1 MLVLNRKKGE
11 AIIIGN
17 DIQIYI
23 VEVQGDNI
31 KIGIEAPREVSI
43 YRKEIYEE
51 IVEANRQAA
60 SQPEGALSR
69 IKEMKGKI

>member
-17 DIQIYI
+17 NIEIY
-23 VEVQGDNI
+23 VLEVQGDNI

-43 YRKEIYEE
+43 YRKEIYQE

-60 SQPEGALSR
+60 SQPEEALSR
-69 IKEMKGKI
+69 FREMKGKI

>member
-11 AIIIGN
+11 AIIIGHN
-17 DIQIYI
+17 VEIY
-23 VEVQGDNI
+23 VLEVQGDNI

-60 SQPEGALSR
+60 SQPEEALSR
-69 IKEMKGKI
+69 FKEMKRKT

>member
-60 SQPEGALSR
+60 SQPEEALSR

>member
-17 DIQIYI
+17 NIEIYI
-23 VEVQGDNI
+23 LEVQGDNI

-60 SQPEGALSR
+60 SQPEEALSR
-69 IKEMKGKI
+69 FKEMKGKL

>member
-17 DIQIYI
+17 DIEIYI

-31 KIGIEAPREVSI
+31 KIGIEAPREVRI

-60 SQPEGALSR
+60 SQPEEALSR
-69 IKEMKGKI
+69 IKQMKGKI